1 MVRLGMEQLRAHVQ
15 VVLNAILTDLVQFV
29 LALLEV
35 WQEPT
40 QHPILVV
47 HH

>member
-1 MVRLGMEQLRAHVQ
+1 MVWLGTEQPRARVK
-15 VVLNAILTDLVQFV
+15 VVLNAILMDLVQFV